1 MKRVAVLGA
10 GPAGLTAALR
20 LAEAGREVIVID
32 RLPFVGGAAASR
44 PITEGGPRM
53 DFGPHAFHLK
63 NPAIN
68 KILYDHYSGELKT
81 KRRNERLLVH
91 NHLFRYPLEILE
103 VLKFLPLPLTAS
115 MFGHLVMAR
124 FLLRTG
130 LSRKPDTDFES
141 WGLRRFGR
149 PLYRFSCGA
158 YTEKVWGTPARA
170 LSYLLAE
177 QKIKE
182 IRLRDIARK
191 LMGSRGEEHKRYWEE
206 YIYPDDGIGIVFE
219 NMEKHIGDL
228 GGSFRLG
235 CALAGLEEANGRI
248 ERVLVTGRSGELE
261 SIPVDAVL
269 STVPLSHVA
278 RALKTSGSSL
288 SVHGGYALKYR
299 GLILINVIIRRDRV
313 TPYDWVYMLDPH
325 FHCNRFTE
333 QKNMG
338 SRMVPEGQTV
348 LCFEYSCD
356 FDDERWNAPDD
367 ELISRALADIDR
379 IELINRADVAGAHVA
394 RLQDAYPMYR
404 VGFERNL
411 EEMVRTLSGTANLY
425 SVGRQ
430 GLFLNTDIHDSME
443 MAAEAARAITE
454 GRDPASWYSEAWPY
468 VTGRIGFSSSLGLSS
483 GPSPKL

>member
-1 MKRVAVLGA
+1 MKRVVVLGA

-20 LAEAGREVIVID
+20 LAEAGREVTLVD

-44 PITEGGPRM
+44 PIGDGDARM

-63 NPAIN
+63 NPDIN
-68 KILYDHYSGELKT
+68 RILYDHYNGELST

-91 NHLFRYPLEILE
+91 NHLFRYPLEIME
-103 VLKFLPLPLTAS
+103 VLRHLPWTLTGS
-115 MFGHLVMAR
+115 MFAHLVLAR

-130 LSRKPDTDFES
+130 LNRGPDSDFES
-141 WGLRRFGR
+141 WGLRRFGA
-149 PLYRFSCGA
+149 PLYRFSCGS

-191 LMGSRGEEHKRYWEE
+191 LLGSRGEEHKRYWEE
-206 YIYPDDGIGIVFE
+206 YIYPEDGIGIVFE
-219 NMEKHIGDL
+219 NMEKHIREL
-228 GGSFRLG
+228 GGSVRLG
-235 CALAGLEEANGRI
+235 CALAGLEESGGRI
-248 ERVLVTGRSGELE
+248 ERVIVSGEDGRTE
-261 SIPVDAVL
+261 SIATDAVV

-278 RALKTSGSSL
+278 RALKTAGSSL
-288 SVHGGYALKYR
+288 AVHPGYALKYR
-299 GLILINVIIRRDRV
+299 GLILINVVIRRDRV
-313 TPYDWVYMLDPH
+313 TPYDWVYMLDPY

-338 SRMVPEGQTV
+338 SRMIPDGQTV

-356 FDDERWNAPDD
+356 FDDDRWNASDD
-367 ELISRALADIDR
+367 LLATRALEDIDR
-379 IELINRADVAGAHVA
+379 IELIDRRDVGEVHVA

-411 EEMVRTLSGTANLY
+411 EEMIRALGGTRNLY

-443 MAAEAARAITE
+443 MAALAAAAVVK
-454 GRDPASWYSEAWPY
+454 GDSPADWYTSAWPY

-483 GPSPKL
+483 APPR